1 MKQNSVFSK
10 INEESISFLNATASS
25 DERLFYVLFTLF
37 VTHHF
42 MLNFAWLKS
51 VEPYVDMILYV
62 LVAIIMWGSTLYLFF
77 VIASWKNLWKKTVPL
92 IVTGLVLL
100 AATGFFSTIMSTN
113 SYGVVMD
120 AVLITLAC
128 GKDFKKLLRCTMC
141 VGIVMLIL
149 AALGIPLGITAD
161 VPKPDIFIP
170 SHSLGINY
178 PNTWG
183 YLVFIVLMIVW
194 YLYLRH
200 KPVITFAL
208 FWAVSAFMY
217 FYILCR
223 TIAGLT
229 IIFPVFALVT
239 DLIEKRAD
247 TKLADS
253 MELEGGTHKT
263 GIIGW
268 LFVSVPYLAFAFMMF
283 MSYQYEYIH
292 KHFYDGF
299 VRNLSMRFV
308 QGGLYFETYGIPL
321 VGNPYR
327 RNVHTYRN
335 VNGVFEEVGILDS
348 SFASYMI
355 MRGLIWMVL
364 ILAWLCLA
372 HWKAIKKRDY
382 GIIFLEIF
390 ILGFAMIERP
400 GLEMW
405 YNFVLL
411 YPLAKVAS
419 KPGTDIVLDFP
430 IIKEQTKCIPPNE
443 LKELEGIIDEADAT
457 EIIEEQ

>member
-1 MKQNSVFSK
+1 MEQKSVISK
-10 INEESISFLNATASS
+10 AKDSCISFLNAASNA
-25 DERLFYVLFTLF
+25 DERIYMVLFTLF
-37 VTHHF
+37 VILHF
-42 MLNFAWLKS
+42 MLNYAWMKT
-51 VEPYVDMILYV
+51 VEPYVDMVKYA
-62 LVAIIMWGSTLYLFF
+62 LVAITMWGTALYLFF
-77 VIASWKNLWKKTVPL
+77 VIASWKNLWRKTVPL
-92 IVTGLVLL
+92 VFIAAIIL
-100 AATGFFSTIMSTN
+100 AATGFFSKKMSTN

-120 AVLITLAC
+120 TVLITLAC
-128 GKDFKKLLRCTMC
+128 GKDFKKLLRITIY
-141 VGIVMLIL
+141 VGIVMLIF
-149 AALGIPLGITAD
+149 AAIGVPLGITAD
-161 VPKPDIFIP
+161 LEKPDIFIP

-183 YLVFIVLMIVW
+183 YLVFLVLMIVW

-200 KPVITFAL
+200 KPIITFIL
-208 FWAVSAFMY
+208 FWPISVFMY

-229 IIFPVFALVT
+229 VIFPVFALIT
-239 DLIEKRAD
+239 DLIEK
-247 TKLADS
+247 KADS
-253 MELEGGTHKT
+253 KFSDTAINEENKKT
-263 GIIGW
+263 GIIAW
-268 LFVSVPYLAFAFMMF
+268 LFIIVPYIAFAFVMF
-283 MSYQYEYIH
+283 MSYQYEYLH

-308 QGGLYFETYGIPL
+308 QGGLFFETYGIPL
-321 VGNPYR
+321 IGNPYR
-327 RNVHTYRN
+327 SNVHTYRN

-355 MRGLIWMVL
+355 MRGLIWMIL
-364 ILAWLCLA
+364 ILTWLCIA

-382 GIIFLEIF
+382 GIIFLEII

-419 KPGTDIVLDFP
+419 KPGTPAVLAFP
-430 IIKEQTKCIPPNE
+430 VSPHDPAPVVEE
-443 LKELEGIIDEADAT
+443 ESIDT
-457 EIIEEQ
+457 ENQ